1 MSNITRK
8 LIKFI
13 QKEILPTYF
22 RDDKFIPSFV
32 ENRKEFLLKLK
43 LPPRLFLN
51 SSLIDFGCGMGQ
63 NTLVYDYLGASC
75 TLLEFDKYSL
85 RSAKKLFDKFARNDF
100 EFFNVD
106 LFEFSSKK
114 NLILLLVME

>member
-1 MSNITRK
+1 MIIVKNVEYYKRVNKVYSKRN
-8 LIKFI
+8 
-13 QKEILPTYF
+13 PSTYF

-75 TLLEFDKYSL
+75 TLLEFDKYSFE
-85 RSAKKLFDKFARNDF
+85 SAKT
-100 EFFNVD
+100 
-106 LFEFSSKK
+106 
-114 NLILLLVME
+114 I